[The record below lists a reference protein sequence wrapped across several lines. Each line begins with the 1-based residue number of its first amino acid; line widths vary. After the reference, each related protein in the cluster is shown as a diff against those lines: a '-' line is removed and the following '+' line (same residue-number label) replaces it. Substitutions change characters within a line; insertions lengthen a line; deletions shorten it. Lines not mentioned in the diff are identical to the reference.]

1 MARSH
6 RIKKLVCH
14 QAWGP
19 MSLLLQIL
27 TTDCYFKKVLRK
39 KARLREKILI
49 MQHAASVLVVYCFAT
64 SSRKS
69 SLVIYSCSWLY
80 IYGFPFCMCHLHLKN
95 ALTVSFVDINT
106 VIEYYSSSSP
116 FRTPTQKQIWQTC
129 QVFSHLFN
137 MSLQIK
143 KYPNEP
149 HTVINDGW
157 AFLVKFLAYLRKKKV
172 SELLN

>member
-1 MARSH
+1 MAHSH
-6 RIKKLVCH
+6 KIKKLVCH

-39 KARLREKILI
+39 KDRLREKIL
-49 MQHAASVLVVYCFAT
+49 MQHAASVLVVYCLAT

-69 SLVIYSCSWLY
+69 SLVIYSFSWLY
-80 IYGFPFCMCHLHLKN
+80 VYGFPFCMCHLHLKN

-116 FRTPTQKQIWQTC
+116 VRTPTQKQIWQTC

-149 HTVINDGW
+149 YTVINDDW
-157 AFLVKFLAYLRKKKV
+157 AFLVKFLVYLRKKKFQN
-172 SELLN
+172 S